1 MLEKT
6 TNEIKEIL
14 IRIAKENELPLNVEG
29 MDNFIPLYRHFNT
42 FFWTDCETDTDKYIL
57 KRRKSLKISKCLK
70 MASFSKHRDKYFCFH
85 CMISDM
91 VYRLGWYSALLR
103 KDIDNRRIRFYGGVS
118 EDSKKLL
125 L

>member
-6 TNEIKEIL
+6 TNEIKKIL
-14 IRIAKENELPLNVEG
+14 IKIAKDNELPLLIEG

-42 FFWTDCETDTDKYIL
+42 FNYTECKGDKNKYIL
-57 KRRKSLKISKCLK
+57 KRRKSLKISKCLD
-70 MASFSKHRDKYFCFH
+70 MASFSKEEEFFCFH
-85 CMISDM
+85 CMISNM
-91 VYRLGWYSALLR
+91 VYKLGWYSALLK
-103 KDIDNRRIRFYGGVS
+103 KDVDNRRIRFYGGID

>member
-14 IRIAKENELPLNVEG
+14 IRIAKENDLPLNIEG

-42 FFWTDCETDTDKYIL
+42 FFYAKCKTDTIDYIL
-57 KRRKSLKISKCLK
+57 KRKKSLKISKCLEL
-70 MASFSKHRDKYFCFH
+70 ASFSKGEEYFCFH

-91 VYRLGWYSALLR
+91 VYKLGWYGKLLR
-103 KDIDNRRIRFYGGVS
+103 KDIDNRRIRFYGGVN

>member
-14 IRIAKENELPLNVEG
+14 IRISKENELPLLIEG

-42 FFWTDCETDTDKYIL
+42 HIYTNCKGDNNKYIL

-70 MASFSKHRDKYFCFH
+70 MASFSFNEEFFCFH

-91 VYRLGWYSALLR
+91 VYKLGWYKILLK
-103 KDIDNRRIRFYGGVS
+103 KDIDNRRIRFYGGID